1 MSNQLVVIISIK
13 LVIGFLAALISIL
26 LWSKTRD
33 VAWLTVV
40 IGVIF
45 LYLET
50 LLEILELFGFIL
62 YKSIHYGDI
71 EILPFIF
78 GTLPFI
84 FFGTG
89 MFLFLLRIRKF

>member
-1 MSNQLVVIISIK
+1 MSNQVVVIIAIK
-13 LVIGFLAALISIL
+13 LVIGFLATIISLL

-33 VAWLTVV
+33 VAWLTMVL
-40 IGVIF
+40 GVIF

-50 LLEILELFGFIL
+50 LLEILESFGLVL
-62 YKSIHYGDI
+62 YKSLQYGDI
-71 EILPFIF
+71 EILPFVF

-89 MFLFLLRIRKF
+89 MLLFLLRIRKF